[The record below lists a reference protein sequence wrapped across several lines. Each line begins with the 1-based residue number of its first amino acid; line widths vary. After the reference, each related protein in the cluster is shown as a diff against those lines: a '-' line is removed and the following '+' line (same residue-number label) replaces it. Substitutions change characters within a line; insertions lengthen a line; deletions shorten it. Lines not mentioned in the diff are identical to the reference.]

1 MFFLLKRRRPP
12 KSTRP
17 DTPFPYPTLF
27 RSQGVN
33 RFLRAAANIAF
44 APTLGDVATTI
55 SHPPSSS
62 HRALSE
68 AGRLELGIGEGFI
81 RVSVGIE
88 DIALLDRKSTRLN
101 SSH

>member
-1 MFFLLKRRRPP
+1 MVSFEL
-12 KSTRP
+12 
-17 DTPFPYPTLF
+17 DTD
-27 RSQGVN
+27 RQGVN

-55 SHPPSSS
+55 SHPLSSS

-68 AGRLELGIGEGFI
+68 AECLKLGISEGFI

-88 DIALLDRKSTRLN
+88 DPIIQRSEEHTSELQSLMSTTYAVFCLKKK
-101 SSH
+101 

>member
-1 MFFLLKRRRPP
+1 MVSFELAADR
-12 KSTRP
+12 
-17 DTPFPYPTLF
+17 
-27 RSQGVN
+27 QGVN

-62 HRALSE
+62 HRALNE

-81 RVSVGIE
+81 SVAIGIE
-88 DIALLDRKSTRLN
+88 DIALLNRAFPPAVAPEIGRASGRDRGAQ
-101 SSH
+101 HV